1 MRVVFVKDFLNSCE
15 SIITSDRHTRC
26 MGKQNK
32 VPMTRERASA
42 IQSAADKAAAQG
54 KDTSSKLEG
63 FKERAQSSAARNSES
78 D

>member
-1 MRVVFVKDFLNSCE
+1 
-15 SIITSDRHTRC
+15 
-26 MGKQNK
+26 MGKQTK
-32 VPMTRERASA
+32 VPMTSERGSA

-54 KDTSSKLEG
+54 KDASGKLEG